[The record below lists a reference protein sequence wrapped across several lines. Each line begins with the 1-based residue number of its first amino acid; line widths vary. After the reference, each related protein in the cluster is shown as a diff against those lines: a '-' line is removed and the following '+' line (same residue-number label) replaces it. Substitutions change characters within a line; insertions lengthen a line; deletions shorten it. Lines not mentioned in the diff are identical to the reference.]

1 MQIQFDFNG
10 KKDKRITFAVDDDL
24 EALLKKVAKKLHRDD
39 VSCLAREYVI
49 ECATRDMG
57 KLMLMESRGEKR
69 FIDIGTS

>member
-24 EALLKKVAKKLHRDD
+24 DALLKRVAKKLNRDD
-39 VSCLAREYVI
+39 VSCLVREYAI

-57 KLMLMESRGEKR
+57 KLLLMESRGSKQ
-69 FIDIGTS
+69 FVNMATS